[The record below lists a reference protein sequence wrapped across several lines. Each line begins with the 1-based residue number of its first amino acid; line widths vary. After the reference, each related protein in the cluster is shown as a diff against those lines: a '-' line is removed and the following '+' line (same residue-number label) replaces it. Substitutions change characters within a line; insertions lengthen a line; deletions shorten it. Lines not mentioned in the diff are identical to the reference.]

1 MAFALTK
8 VLALTSARTELWK
21 SPPLRGD
28 ASTPTL
34 DSASGLLYVPV
45 HLTSDYNQDDPFGL
59 IALNATT
66 GALKWKFIDHHPGIN
81 PGNVSVTYVGTDK
94 LQT

>member
-8 VLALTSARTELWK
+8 VLSLTFVRTVTTELWK

-34 DSASGLLYVPV
+34 DSVSGLLYVPV
-45 HLTSDYNQDDPFGL
+45 QLTSNILYHLRRFNL
-59 IALNATT
+59 LNKIFSWWVGGGSDVKWVVSYT
-66 GALKWKFIDHHPGIN
+66 GKISPR
-81 PGNVSVTYVGTDK
+81 
-94 LQT
+94 